1 MGGAPGNGADRPAAP
16 RNLAVVTEQT
26 PQPRRLADRLFGAVT
41 PAPAARPQAPRPV
54 APRSVRQA
62 AALVAVE
69 ATGFVVLAL
78 VLLWLT
84 VTGDPESVPRA
95 LAEVVLVG
103 LVAGV
108 LGAAAAGLRRLAGWA
123 RGPVIALQVFFGASG
138 IVAAFQAGR
147 PDIGVPVLALVAAVL
162 YLLMTPEARLA
173 YLDR

>member
-1 MGGAPGNGADRPAAP
+1 VP
-16 RNLAVVTEQT
+16 RSLAVVTEQT

-41 PAPAARPQAPRPV
+41 PAPEARPQPPREEAPRP
-54 APRSVRQA
+54 VRQA

-69 ATGFVVLAL
+69 AAGFVALAL

-84 VTGDPESVPRA
+84 LTGNPESVPRA
-95 LAEVVLVG
+95 LAEVVLAG
-103 LVAGV
+103 LVAGL

-123 RGPVIALQVFFGASG
+123 RGPVIALQVLFGASG
-138 IVAAFQAGR
+138 FVAAFQAGL
-147 PDIGVPVLALVAAVL
+147 PQVGVPVLALVAAVL

>member
-1 MGGAPGNGADRPAAP
+1 MGGAPGDDATRGWVP
-16 RNLAVVTEQT
+16 RNLGVVPDQT

-41 PAPAARPQAPRPV
+41 PAPEAGPQQPRPE

-62 AALVAVE
+62 AVVVAVE
-69 ATGFVVLAL
+69 AAVFAVLAV

-84 VTGDPESVPRA
+84 VTGDPDSVPRA

-103 LVAGV
+103 LVTAL

-123 RGPVIALQVFFGASG
+123 RGPVIALQILFAASG
-138 IVAAFQAGR
+138 LVAFQAGR
-147 PDIGVPVLALVAAVL
+147 PEIAVPVLALVAAVL